1 MQKGG
6 PDSFW
11 KAVTMPWRSG
21 MGVPPCRVSP
31 ERPKTPEMQVVQMG
45 NDGTELREEDGFFL
59 PGGDGG
65 AQFLKTQELSGA
77 FRGVVVRAL
86 ELRRM
91 VADLLEAR
99 QDGQDQHEAGGRVRF
114 VQHGVQRIYLRLV
127 QGGLFRREGAVGGYF
142 RLVRQVGDQGRIR
155 LHPAQDE
162 RGAPGGAAGH
172 SLVPGSG

>member
-1 MQKGG
+1 
-6 PDSFW
+6 
-11 KAVTMPWRSG
+11 
-21 MGVPPCRVSP
+21 
-31 ERPKTPEMQVVQMG
+31 
-45 NDGTELREEDGFFL
+45 
-59 PGGDGG
+59 
-65 AQFLKTQELSGA
+65 
-77 FRGVVVRAL
+77 
-86 ELRRM
+86 M

-162 RGAPGGAAGH
+162 RAHQAAQRGIASFQGAGEGFKAFSAAKQARIQEFH
-172 SLVPGSG
+172 QAP